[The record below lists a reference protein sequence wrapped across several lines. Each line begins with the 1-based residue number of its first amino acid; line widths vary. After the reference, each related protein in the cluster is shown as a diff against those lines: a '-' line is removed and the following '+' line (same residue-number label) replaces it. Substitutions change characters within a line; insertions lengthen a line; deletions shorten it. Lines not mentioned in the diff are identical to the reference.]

1 MKKSINRVMIMLLAF
16 VSALCFVFAIATANL
31 KITKAAT
38 TQEVEPQFSIVKSA
52 QVYTGAKDDSTGIR
66 FSATLNSQWLSQK
79 VEEIGDETPIYFGI
93 ELSVDN
99 NKDTALDFCY
109 TASQEGITGF
119 KKIDFETAN
128 EFTYNAA
135 LMYNKKTLA
144 TELFDR
150 HSDSFETLEEFMQS
164 ALFEKYLQAAYKT
177 EITAVAYY
185 QVGGTEVAKNYI
197 GDSATYSIFGVGSKV
212 YSGWDSELDGSLTND
227 ETGDFILVGKYFSSA
242 SKVDAKVYLQEN
254 GEIIGYNAF
263 NETDL
268 VYVNAKP
275 TEVEEY
281 ETGKF
286 KIKDTSML
294 DGIDVRDKKVITI
307 ATISDAG
314 VLTTVQADY
323 VTMIIDEA
331 SDFEV
336 FDLDTEYTLQDGTI
350 LGEVVNG
357 YFVMTEDIDAQGTN
371 LGLDHEK
378 YMSGSDVNGRYNVKG
393 SLLGVGFTGVFDGQ
407 GHVIKNFVPGVGGL
421 FGRLAQGSS
430 VSGIGFYNATLNA
443 STNLIAYNGKAE
455 RTVDNDAIPEA
466 DANTTFGGLTLLERN
481 NLIKDRSVYINMR
494 DIYAKLS
501 SETTDVNGV
510 ITKNDRYD
518 SNVLHTN
525 IVIDASDCIVGNSY
539 SFFLKKDTG
548 ATMNQGYIDAVVIIT
563 NKGAITHDSSN
574 IYYGGNQN
582 VEAANGIIKA
592 SNVSV
597 YENYTQFIGDSE
609 IAKKFTSNVWNTE
622 NGVMFKALEKLLVK
636 DYIYVKDNNNK
647 LYSSK
652 IETDNTELSLTA
664 VDLYGNALTISDF
677 TSSDNSVI
685 DFVDG
690 VIKVVNYVIGEYTVS
705 FNVLLDGESI
715 TCNRT
720 IELVGEIIN
729 VASEAIYDSAEN
741 KVYYTDAQGETVI
754 VDGNVF
760 YIDSASNEYALSA
773 NSVSYL
779 SKTAFSFQY
788 NYKGMAN
795 YAMLDKMT
803 PTITGVETSPSISY
817 SPVYDT
823 YSGVKIRV
831 EKGIKVYT
839 FANTILANAVIDTG
853 KELQEIFNKA
863 DIRANGI
870 YTGDANTIRHGTIT
884 KGVYMLA
891 DDIDA
896 DKTKEDG
903 FKFNNSYFNF
913 FEGVF
918 DGRGHTI
925 SNLDVSATG
934 VDNDYGNGLFSAIST
949 FSSIQNVGFINVKAD
964 NGAVF
969 MGNLGDRPNGTYMD
983 SPKYLAQLG
992 LPEDGDIKTVLASVY
1007 RAGEARGLNNW
1018 SNVYVEVSRDTSKL
1032 MGVIARNMPNKVGTV
1047 RGNNLVIKYD
1057 PKDMSAYSTY
1067 TNGSYG
1073 VLFGGAY
1080 TLSAGGTYK
1089 NCYYEA
1095 PHGYALYNTASAT
1108 RYYYTPTSTKV
1119 PEWTNLGGAL
1129 NYSCDLLYNTSA
1141 AHKTYVISPVKLVS
1155 CVSGAI
1161 LGTNE
1166 SLDDVNI
1173 YQFVQQASSSVLA
1186 RFENENTATT
1196 LMRNSYA
1203 TSTAGFDKYWTINEN
1218 GYMVWKNA

>member
-109 TASQEGITGF
+109 TASQDGITGF
-119 KKIDFETAN
+119 KKIDFEKAN

-336 FDLDTEYTLQDGTI
+336 FDLDETYTLQDGTTKI
-350 LGEVVNG
+350 GEVVNG
-357 YFVMTEDIDAQGTN
+357 YYIMTEDIDAKGTN
-371 LGLDHEK
+371 LGLDHTFN
-378 YMSGSDVNGRYNVKG
+378 SRYNVSNG
-393 SLLGVGFTGVFDGQ
+393 ILLNGFTGIFDGQ

-430 VSGIGFYNATLNA
+430 VSGIGFYNATLAKN
-443 STNLIAYNGKAE
+443 TNLIAYNGNSYYK
-455 RTVDNDAIPEA
+455 VDNSKIDASEA
-466 DANTTFGGLTLLERN
+466 ETTYGGMTLLERN
-481 NLIKDRSVYINMR
+481 NLIKDRTTNIYIN
-494 DIYAKLS
+494 DIYAQLS
-501 SETTDVNGV
+501 SDTTEVNGV
-510 ITKNDRYD
+510 ITKNDQYD
-518 SNVLHTN
+518 SEINHNN
-525 IVIDASDCIVGNSY
+525 IVIDASKCIVGETY
-539 SFFLKKDTG
+539 SFFLYDSGGMMNTG
-548 ATMNQGYIDAVVIIT
+548 YLNDIVVIT
-563 NKGAITHDSSN
+563 NKGAFRANATN
-574 IYYGGNQN
+574 KFYGDNQGK
-582 VEAANGIIKA
+582 EAGTGVI
-592 SNVSV
+592 VSKKVYV
-597 YENYTQFIGDSE
+597 YESYTQFIGDSE
-609 IAKKFTSNVWNTE
+609 IAKNFKSNVWNTE
-622 NGVMFKALEKLLVK
+622 NGVMFKALEQQLVK
-636 DYIYVKDNNNK
+636 EYIYLKDNNNM
-647 LYSSK
+647 LHVSK

-685 DFVDG
+685 DYIDG

-729 VASEAIYDSAEN
+729 VDSEAIYDSAEN

-803 PTITGVETSPSISY
+803 PKITGVETSPSISY

-839 FANTILANAVIDTG
+839 FTNTILANAVIDTG

-1018 SNVYVEVSRDTSKL
+1018 SNVYVEVSSDTSKL

-1057 PKDMSAYSTY
+1057 PNDMSAYSTY

-1108 RYYYTPTSTKV
+1108 RNYYTPTSTKV

-1196 LMRNSYA
+1196 LMSNSYA